1 MCECSTLCPANIG
14 VLARLTSQKTQR
26 TVGNWR
32 ALRSWRRSCLPPP
45 HPPASLLGS
54 SRGGTDLSRSWR
66 RDVVF
71 PPRSSGRHRRSFCCF
86 TMDLWTKRAAGIVV
100 LVALLLSR
108 MTAEGEH
115 SFPAFSLFY
124 FSSPGGDGGSPGCAD
139 PEGIAPTGALWMT
152 RNPRFCCFQVD
163 IWTVSDSV
171 LLKLDNCCLVHEYFK
186 IWKFSLNKK
195 TRIEV
200 VNCTESIFNLNHV

>member
-1 MCECSTLCPANIG
+1 MFRKYWRFSSFDVAEDAKDGGKLEG
-14 VLARLTSQKTQR
+14 SQKLE
-26 TVGNWR
+26 
-32 ALRSWRRSCLPPP
+32 ALLPPPASPCLPPP

-71 PPRSSGRHRRSFCCF
+71 PPRSSGRHRRSFCRF

-139 PEGIAPTGALWMT
+139 PEGIAFTGALWMT
-152 RNPRFCCFQVD
+152 RDPRFCCFQVD

-195 TRIEV
+195 TRLRLLIV
-200 VNCTESIFNLNHV
+200 QNQYLI